1 VTGRNLKEQGR
12 MSNDT
17 SYLDGTARDVVVVP
31 FDAEGNMGD
40 LARIGSAL
48 DWRSA
53 VMLASEMGY
62 RIAPE
67 GEGFDC
73 GHLASAEGPDA
84 FGVAVL
90 I

>member
-1 VTGRNLKEQGR
+1 
-12 MSNDT
+12 MSNDQ
-17 SYLDGTARDVVVVP
+17 SYLDGTRRDVVVVP

-40 LARIGSAL
+40 LQRIGSAL

-53 VMLASEMGY
+53 VLLVSEMGY

-73 GHLASAEGPDA
+73 GHLANPDGPDA

-90 I
+90 V